1 MKVSA
6 SEVKDLLETHFKA
19 KRPLLLIGPAG
30 LGKTSMVKQFAAAKG
45 VNVYEYRAAYAE
57 PGDLKG
63 LCNPE
68 DGIMKFLRPEDLP
81 PESDENCILFFD
93 EINRAS
99 TSVMNCILQASDG
112 SNKIATH
119 KLPKGCLVIAAVNP
133 DDANHTVNM
142 MDFALVNRFNVVT
155 LDYDVNS
162 VLNYAKA
169 AKWHH
174 SVVTF
179 LSVEK
184 SVFSSAVEYDGQ
196 SNKATPRSF
205 EYLSDMEKAGLSANK
220 ASHRATACGLLGD
233 ALGLQYFAF
242 ASGSQPITWA
252 EIIAANQSAVSRAET
267 MSDPESTRADLL
279 ASTNDSIHDHMTTHK
294 ATKTE
299 IKKVVAYF
307 MVIPADIV
315 AAFLQKLTQAD
326 PSYAELFQAEKAL
339 MERLGQRL
347 SSTTAPDAA

>member
-6 SEVKDLLETHFKA
+6 SEVKDLLEHRFNA

-81 PESDENCILFFD
+81 PETDENCILFFD

-119 KLPKGCLVIAAVNP
+119 RLPKGCLVIAAVNP

-142 MDFALVNRFNVVT
+142 MDFALVNRFSVVT
-155 LDYDVNS
+155 LDYDVGS
-162 VLNYAKA
+162 VLAYAKA
-169 AKWHH
+169 AKWHQ
-174 SVVTF
+174 SVITF

-184 SVFSSAVEYDGQ
+184 AVFSNAKEYDGQ

-205 EYLSDMEKAGLSANK
+205 EYLSDMEKAGVASNK
-220 ASHRATACGLLGD
+220 TSHRATACGLLGD

-252 EIIAANQSAVSRAET
+252 EIQSANASAVSRAEV
-267 MSDPESTRADLL
+267 MSNPEATRADLL
-279 ASTNDSIHDHMTTHK
+279 ASTNDSIHEHMIARK

-315 AAFLQKLTQAD
+315 VAFLQKITQAD
-326 PSYAELFQAEKAL
+326 ASYAEIFQAEETL
-339 MERLGQRL
+339 MIRLGKRL
-347 SSTTAPDAA
+347 AA